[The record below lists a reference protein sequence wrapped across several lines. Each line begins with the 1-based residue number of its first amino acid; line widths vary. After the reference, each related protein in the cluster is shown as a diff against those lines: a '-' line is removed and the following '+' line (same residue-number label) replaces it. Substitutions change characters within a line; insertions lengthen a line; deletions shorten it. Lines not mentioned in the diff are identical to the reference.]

1 MIERK
6 EYPNRYYASYD
17 KEATQPTPVNGW
29 FDTWDMSSVSN
40 VPSASEMIP
49 VTETQWNDT
58 TTFRLP
64 MGKGVKD
71 GVIVDYTPPVTPVPL
86 TTQAQSAMSWV
97 NEQAALA
104 SAMGETFTDDMKAY
118 VKALRDIIS
127 GSDTTSTKLP
137 EQPTLVMI

>member
-17 KEATQPTPVNGW
+17 KETSVVTGW
-29 FDTWDMSSVSN
+29 FDTWDMSSVAN
-40 VPSASEMIP
+40 VPSVSEMIP
-49 VTETQWNDT
+49 VTEVQWNDT
-58 TTFRLP
+58 KTFRIP

-71 GVIVDYTPPVTPVPL
+71 GVIVDYTPPATPIPL

-97 NEQAALA
+97 NEQASLA

-127 GSDTTSTKLP
+127 GSDKTSTELP
-137 EQPTLVMI
+137 KQPSDIMD